1 MTIHWA
7 LVLVLTVLLAVPLLT
22 VLRTRMLL
30 FLGLRNGESSNSS
43 KESILTTLQ
52 TEGLIYF
59 KAPFDAGYR
68 RSWACWLTFGGI
80 AYVMRGGTYAA

>member
-1 MTIHWA
+1 
-7 LVLVLTVLLAVPLLT
+7 
-22 VLRTRMLL
+22 MLF

-43 KESILTTLQ
+43 KEFILTTLQ

-68 RSWACWLTFGGI
+68 RSWLAFGGI
-80 AYVMRGGTYAA
+80 AYVMRGGTYICGVGMRRARRRGDIQCDACQSSTR